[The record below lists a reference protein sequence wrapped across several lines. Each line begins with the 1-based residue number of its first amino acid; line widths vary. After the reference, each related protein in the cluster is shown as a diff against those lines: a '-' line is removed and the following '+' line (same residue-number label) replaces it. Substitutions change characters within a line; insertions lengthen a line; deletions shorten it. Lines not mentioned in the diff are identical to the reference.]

1 MDWDGASYD
10 RVSSP
15 QAQWGQVVLG
25 RLELEGDETVLDAGC
40 GTGRVTQE
48 LLARLPRGH
57 VIAMDRS
64 PSMLAQARERLGT
77 GDAGGTGGT
86 GGAGDAGGAG
96 GTGGTGEAA
105 GQARRLSYLEADLLD
120 LSPTKLGGLAPLDA
134 VFSTATFHWVT
145 DHETL
150 FSNIRSVLRPGG
162 QLVAQCGG
170 EGNITR
176 VVEAVRSLGVE
187 RAGTW
192 LYASPEQTAR
202 RLQEA
207 GFEVVAVW
215 SHPELV
221 GFEDEDA
228 LVEFLSTVCLREH
241 LASVP
246 PPGRPAFS
254 RKVAQA
260 MAEPVIDYVR
270 LNIVARA
277 S

>member
-10 RVSSP
+10 KVSSP
-15 QAQWGQVVLG
+15 QAQWGQVVLE
-25 RLELEGDETVLDAGC
+25 RLELEGNETVLDAGC

-77 GDAGGTGGT
+77 GDAGD
-86 GGAGDAGGAG
+86 AGDAGGAG
-96 GTGGTGEAA
+96 DAA

-145 DHETL
+145 DHEAL

-246 PPGRPAFS
+246 AAGRPAFS